1 MYAAAKNK
9 FGTPSEQLGSLNNR
23 FATYI
28 EKVRY
33 LEEQNKILE
42 IKIKAASKRKSEIE
56 KNEGLQKN
64 AGSIFSRNLSS

>member
-1 MYAAAKNK
+1 MLKSRVQAMYAAAKNK

-56 KNEGLQKN
+56 KNEGMVVN
-64 AGSIFSRNLSS
+64 P